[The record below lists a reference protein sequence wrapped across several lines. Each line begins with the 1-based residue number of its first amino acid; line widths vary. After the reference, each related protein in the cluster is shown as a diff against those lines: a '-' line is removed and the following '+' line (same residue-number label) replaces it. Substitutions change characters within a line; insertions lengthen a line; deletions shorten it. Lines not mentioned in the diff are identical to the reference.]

1 MIKRPNE
8 PAQCNYYADKIREMI
23 ESSGGPR
30 YLSII
35 LLKNFNLFKIAESV
49 INFYLKKISN

>member
-8 PAQCNYYADKIREMI
+8 PAQCNYYADKIGEII

-30 YLSII
+30 YLSTI
-35 LLKNFNLFKIAESV
+35 LLKNFYLFKIAESV
-49 INFYLKKISN
+49 INFCLKKCSN